1 MHTLTRFEF
10 ANNRLLVPLV
20 IVLVASGCSLEKRT
34 LMSGF
39 HVEHRSKA
47 SHRTPAQHQPQQVTS
62 VVESTS
68 NVYASSEA
76 IEPEF
81 SEPETNVY
89 NPIRMHDDAT
99 ALYSSAHSPAPAHK
113 VMAVAIADTTSSA
126 GKSFEASPEF
136 TQRELNRWRGR
147 AILRALMS
155 LTAAAIAIISAAID
169 GFALSYFLG
178 IIFMLSA
185 IKWIILAGRPGRLRM
200 WRDERA
206 RARQDRTF
214 KSILIRVLKWLLA
227 IPISIALLLGLLF
240 SLAGGL

>member
-1 MHTLTRFEF
+1 MHILTRFEF
-10 ANNRLLVPLV
+10 ANSKLLVPLLFA
-20 IVLVASGCSLEKRT
+20 LVASGCSLEKRT

-39 HVEHRSKA
+39 HIEHRSKG

-62 VVESTS
+62 VVESAS
-68 NVYASSEA
+68 NVYASSAA
-76 IEPEF
+76 INPEF
-81 SEPETNVY
+81 SEPETNVSA
-89 NPIRMHDDAT
+89 PIRGHADAPESHRPT
-99 ALYSSAHSPAPAHK
+99 DAFVPFHNVVAF
-113 VMAVAIADTTSSA
+113 AIADTTTSA
-126 GKSFEASPEF
+126 EKSFEASPEF

-155 LTAAAIAIISAAID
+155 ITAAAIAFISAAID

-206 RARQDRTF
+206 RARQDRTI